1 MTITCF
7 SDLTANAIAA
17 REKTVLAVVEAHDPG
32 TIGSVVKA
40 AEEGIIRPVLI
51 GRAAGIGK
59 LIVES
64 GLNPSDYETVDSAD
78 SLESLNIAV
87 EMIRSGKAAALMKG
101 MLDTAEFM
109 KAVVSKD
116 NGLLTG
122 SRLSLGALYEIP
134 KYHKLL
140 AVSDVVV
147 NLYPDLECK
156 RAIIENAVGMLR
168 TLGIAHPKVA
178 VLAAV
183 EKINPKMPET
193 VDADALKKMN
203 IAGVISGCVIEG
215 PISFDLA
222 TIAEAASIK
231 GYDSPVAG
239 DADLLVVHDIAS
251 GNILAKCLT
260 GMAGAMTAGT
270 ILGAKIPIV
279 LTSRSAE
286 TSDKYYSI
294 ALAACLGRGE

>member
-7 SDLTANAIAA
+7 NDLTTNAIAA
-17 REKTVLAVVEAHDPG
+17 RDKTVLAVVEAQDPG
-32 TIGSVVKA
+32 TIGSVLKA
-40 AEEGIIRPVLI
+40 SEEGIVRPIFI
-51 GRAAGIGK
+51 GRAAEIGK
-59 LIVES
+59 LIFES
-64 GLNPSDYETVDSAD
+64 GLEPSDYETVDAS
-78 SLESLNIAV
+78 SSEESLRRAIDL
-87 EMIRSGKAAALMKG
+87 ILSGKAAALMKG
-101 MLDTAEFM
+101 KLETAEFM
-109 KAVVSKD
+109 KAVISKD

-122 SRLSLGALYEIP
+122 SRLSLGALYEVP

-168 TLGIAHPKVA
+168 TLGVKKPKVA
-178 VLAAV
+178 VLAAI
-183 EKINPKMPET
+183 EKVNPKMPET
-193 VDADALKKMN
+193 VDADALKQMN
-203 IAGVISGCVIEG
+203 MTGIISDCVIEG

-222 TIAEAASIK
+222 TIAEAAIIK

-239 DADLLVVHDIAS
+239 DADLLIVHDIAS

-260 GMAGAMTAGT
+260 GMAGATTAGT
-270 ILGAKIPIV
+270 ILGAKVPIV

-294 ALAACLGRGE
+294 ALAACLGN